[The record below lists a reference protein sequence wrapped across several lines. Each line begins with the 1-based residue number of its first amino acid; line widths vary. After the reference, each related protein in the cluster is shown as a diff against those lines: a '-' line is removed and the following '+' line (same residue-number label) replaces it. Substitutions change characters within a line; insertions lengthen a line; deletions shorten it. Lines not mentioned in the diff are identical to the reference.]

1 VLHEFL
7 IANRRAL
14 IERCR
19 KKVGRRSSPPVTSA
33 EIEEGVPH
41 FIDQLVEA
49 LRHEAAHPA
58 PKRDGKFDFSTEI
71 PALAESS
78 RTAKWHGQKLLEGG
92 YSVEQVV
99 HDYGDICQALTE
111 LATEEKASIAV
122 EEFRTLNRL
131 LDNAIADAVSS
142 YEHDRDE
149 MVKYGRDSLLHEQMG
164 TLAEEQRR
172 LIYIA
177 LRAFDALKVG
187 NIGVL
192 GATGMVL
199 EDSLRTLRDLV
210 DKSLPEIR
218 LSSGMTTPGKR

>member
-1 VLHEFL
+1 MLHEFL
-7 IANRRAL
+7 MVNRSAL

-19 KKVGRRSSPPVTSA
+19 VKVSRRASPPVTSV
-33 EIEEGVPH
+33 EIEEGVPL
-41 FIDQLVEA
+41 FVDQLIEA
-49 LRHEAAHPA
+49 LRHETAHPA
-58 PKRDGKFDFSTEI
+58 PLRDGKVDFSTEI
-71 PALAESS
+71 PASAESR
-78 RTAKWHGQKLLEGG
+78 RTAKWHGRMLLEGG

-99 HDYGDICQALTE
+99 HDYGDVCQALTE
-111 LATEEKASIAV
+111 LASEQSAPIAV
-122 EEFRTLNRL
+122 DEFRTLNRL

-142 YEHDRDE
+142 YEHDRDNSARSD
-149 MVKYGRDSLLHEQMG
+149 GNRRLHERMG
-164 TLAEEQRR
+164 TLADEQRR
-172 LIYIA
+172 LIYTA
-177 LRAFDALKVG
+177 LRALDALKVG